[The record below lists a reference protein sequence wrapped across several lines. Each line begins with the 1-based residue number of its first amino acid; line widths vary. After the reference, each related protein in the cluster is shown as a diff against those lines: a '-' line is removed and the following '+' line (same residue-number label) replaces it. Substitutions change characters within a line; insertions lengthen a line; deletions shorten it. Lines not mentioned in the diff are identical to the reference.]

1 MKFLVTSSYPGA
13 VTTYHSKWH
22 LLVRVSVPCK
32 AAHHSVCASQ
42 QQLPVLPRAR
52 DGDGLGVLHPHHSLS
67 DHLVRDLVRDEPL
80 DTTVSL
86 GKRYVQCGIVRFLS
100 ATTFSR
106 K

>member
-1 MKFLVTSSYPGA
+1 MFCISQCPIT
-13 VTTYHSKWH
+13 
-22 LLVRVSVPCK
+22 

-42 QQLPVLPRAR
+42 HQLPVLPRAR
-52 DGDGLGVLHPHHSLS
+52 DGDGLGVLHPHHSVA
-67 DHLVRDLVRDEPL
+67 DHLVRDLVRDDPL

-86 GKRYVQCGIVRFLS
+86 KKRNVQGRIVRFLS